1 MTQATPASLPTRWS
15 KTYLF
20 TTREVPNDAEVI
32 SHQLMIRAG
41 MIRKL
46 AAGIY
51 SYLPYG
57 WRSLQKLSAIVRREM
72 TAAGAIELS
81 MPSIQPA
88 ELWIESGRWQRY
100 GKELLRIRDRHD
112 REFCYGPTHE
122 EVITDLVRR
131 DVKSYRQLPFNLFQI
146 QTKFRDEIRPRF
158 GLMRGREFIMK
169 DAYSFHASTASLDE
183 AYEAMRSAYRRIFE
197 SCRLDY
203 TVVDADTGTIGGSSS
218 HEFMVTAATGE
229 SAVAHC
235 PACGYG
241 ANVEKA
247 SRAPWADGSG
257 EAQAPLARKDTPGM
271 RSVEEVAKFL
281 GIPPEKFVKTLLY
294 ETDKGFAA
302 VAIRGDREVNEVKL
316 LNALDVEHLQLAS
329 EDKVLAAMGAPVGS
343 LGPIGASGA
352 SGAIV
357 ASGRR
362 AGIVL
367 LADLSVGTLRNFAC
381 GANEA
386 GVHLV
391 NANWGRDGAAP
402 EFRDLVTVVEGDP
415 CPQCGKE
422 IALSRGIEVGHI
434 FKLGEKY
441 SVAMKCE
448 FTDEAGAQ
456 RPMVMGCYG
465 LGIGRTVAAAIEQN
479 HDADGIIWP
488 MPLAPY
494 EVLVIS
500 LNPNDAA
507 VAEAAENLAMELA
520 GRGVDVLYDDRDER
534 PGVKFKDA
542 DLVGIPLRV
551 VVGGK
556 SLAAGEIEFS
566 LRRDRQKM
574 QIPVAD
580 AVGKALEL
588 VARERS

>member
-1 MTQATPASLPTRWS
+1 MTPKTEISRSTTPPTRWS
-15 KTYLF
+15 QTYLF

-32 SHQLMIRAG
+32 SHQLMVRAG

-51 SYLPYG
+51 TYLPYG

-72 TAAGAIELS
+72 AAAGAVELS

-88 ELWIESGRWQRY
+88 ELWTESGRWQKY

-112 REFCYGPTHE
+112 RDFCFGPTHE

-158 GLMRGREFIMK
+158 GLMRGREFLMK
-169 DAYSFHASTASLDE
+169 DAYSFHATPESLDE
-183 AYEAMRSAYRRIFE
+183 AYEAMRAAYRRIFE
-197 SCRLDY
+197 ACKLDY

-235 PACGYG
+235 DACGYG
-241 ANVEKA
+241 ANTEKA
-247 SRAPWADGSG
+247 VRGAWTVVGDDAL
-257 EAQAPLARKDTPGM
+257 QPLTRHDTPGM
-271 RSVEEVAKFL
+271 KTVAEVAQFL
-281 GIPPEKFVKTLLY
+281 GVPETQFVKTLIY
-294 ETDKGFAA
+294 ETDKGFVA

-316 LNALDVEHLQLAS
+316 LNALNVEHLQLAT
-329 EDKVLAAMGAPVGS
+329 EEKVLAATGTPVGS
-343 LGPIGASGA
+343 LGPVGLGGAKA
-352 SGAIV
+352 DL
-357 ASGRR
+357 R
-362 AGIVL
+362 L
-367 LADLSVGTLRNFAC
+367 LADLSVEGLQNFTC
-381 GANEA
+381 GANEP
-386 GVHLV
+386 GVHLSGV
-391 NANWGRDGAAP
+391 NWGRDAKAG
-402 EFRDLVTVVEGDP
+402 EFLDLVTVVDGDP
-415 CPQCGKE
+415 CPACGA
-422 IALSRGIEVGHI
+422 ALAISRGIEVGHI
-434 FKLGEKY
+434 FKLGDKY

-456 RPMVMGCYG
+456 QPMIMGCYG

-488 MPLAPY
+488 MPLAPF
-494 EVLVIS
+494 EVLVIA
-500 LNPNDAA
+500 LNPNE
-507 VAEAAENLAMELA
+507 AESARAAEDMANELA
-520 GRGVDVLYDDRDER
+520 ARGLDVLYDDRDER

-542 DLVGIPLRV
+542 ELIGIPLRV

-556 SLAAGEIEFS
+556 SLAAGQIEFA
-566 LRRDRQKM
+566 LRRDRQKLLV
-574 QIPVAD
+574 PVAD
-580 AVGKALEL
+580 AVAKALEL
-588 VARERS
+588 VAAERG